1 MITWG
6 IRTNIKNLKSTNK
19 VNKNIC
25 YKAYKAEVLICMISL
40 MFKVK
45 NNFDISPNEFIG
57 IHKDYNFK
65 GSCCAF
71 GNLSKTNIFIGENNS
86 GKSRFLRELFASDFY
101 YMSDQNFKV
110 FFKTNKSRILNNS
123 YETIPQS
130 NIEKFNKIYE
140 KFSLGQTN
148 FLNHEFFKQ
157 IQGNSKICNISNKF
171 YIPILRGTKDYKT
184 IINNKLQNFLEKD
197 SRSIQNK
204 DSINHYISLLNLE
217 NNGLSSF
224 DIYSDIIKHEYFNN
238 NKFVNNNITTGGE
251 LYQEIKSMLLGEE
264 VQRKLIDD
272 FQIFLQRN
280 FFNEYDRVQ
289 LIPNEKKKV
298 LYVKIGNDE
307 RAIYDWG
314 DGTQQLIIMMYY
326 LFKYKD
332 NENKIFFIEEPEMYL
347 HPGILRKFIE
357 VINSDLFK
365 NHQYFITTHSNIILD
380 VSADT
385 NINMSIFKFKKVKNK
400 EKNNGKDFLIEQ
412 CNNGDM
418 SLLNELGVRNSSLF
432 LSNCSIWIEGITD
445 RLYLKHYLKLY
456 CEKYKDKKEYRENLD
471 YIFIEYG
478 GSNMIH
484 FNFDKKDMQEN
495 INARYINNSIFLI
508 ADNDNTTRSP
518 KKVKRKEILK
528 EQLGENFYELKAC
541 EIENLITLD
550 ILKSVLKTQNSKQEE
565 QIETVFLKAKSF
577 EKKKLGKY
585 IDNLCVDIEIKKYA
599 DESGTIKNKLK
610 FCNSVIEVTTNFDM
624 LSNEA
629 KILTEK
635 IYSFIAKN
643 NEI

>member
-1 MITWG
+1 M
-6 IRTNIKNLKSTNK
+6 
-19 VNKNIC
+19 
-25 YKAYKAEVLICMISL
+25 EVLICMISL

-57 IHKDYNFK
+57 IHKDYTFK
-65 GSCCAF
+65 GSSCAF
-71 GNLSKTNIFIGENNS
+71 GNLSKINIFIGENNS

-110 FFKTNKSRILNNS
+110 FFKTNKSRIFNNS
-123 YETIPQS
+123 YEIIPQS
-130 NIEKFNKIYE
+130 NIEIFNKIYE
-140 KFSLGQTN
+140 KFSLGQIGFSN
-148 FLNHEFFKQ
+148 YGFFKQ

-184 IINNKLQNFLEKD
+184 IIYNKLQNFLKD
-197 SRSIQNK
+197 DATSIQNK
-204 DSINHYISLLNLE
+204 DSIYHYISLLNLE
-217 NNGLSSF
+217 NKGLASF
-224 DIYSDIIKHEYFNN
+224 DIYSDIIKHEYFSN
-238 NKFVNNNITTGGE
+238 NKSINNNIITGGE

-264 VQRKLIDD
+264 AQRKLVED
-272 FQIFLQRN
+272 FQMFLQKN
-280 FFNEYDRVQ
+280 FFNEYGMVQ

-298 LYVKIGNDE
+298 LYVKIGDDE

-314 DGTQQLIIMMYY
+314 DGTQQLIIMLYY
-326 LFKYKD
+326 LFKHKD

-478 GSNMIH
+478 GSNIVH
-484 FNFDKKDMQEN
+484 FNFDKKDMQDN

-508 ADNDNTTRSP
+508 ADNDNTTRSQ
-518 KKVKRKEILK
+518 KKVKRKETLK

-610 FCNSVIEVTTNFDM
+610 FCNFVIEVTTNFDM
-624 LSNEA
+624 LSDEA

-635 IYSFIAKN
+635 IYTFIAKN